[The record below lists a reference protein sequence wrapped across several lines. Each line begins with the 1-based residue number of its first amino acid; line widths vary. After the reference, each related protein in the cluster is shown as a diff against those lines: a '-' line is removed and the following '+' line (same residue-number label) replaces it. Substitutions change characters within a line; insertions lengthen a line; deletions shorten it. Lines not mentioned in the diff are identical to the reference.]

1 MKVSPIKIEIIGA
14 FLAIQWD
21 NNQESIIEAKKLR
34 EHSPSAENKGESDLF
49 GNLSKVKKRISPED
63 LQILKFE
70 RVGNYAV
77 RIIFND
83 GHSTGIYDWNLLQD
97 LGN

>member
-1 MKVSPIKIEIIGA
+1 MKVSPVKIEIIGA

-49 GNLSKVKKRISPED
+49 GNLSKVKK
-63 LQILKFE
+63 
-70 RVGNYAV
+70 
-77 RIIFND
+77 
-83 GHSTGIYDWNLLQD
+83 
-97 LGN
+97 

>member
-1 MKVSPIKIEIIGA
+1 MKVSPVKIEIIGA

-49 GNLSKVKKRISPED
+49 GNLSKVKKRISPKD

>member
-1 MKVSPIKIEIIGA
+1 MKVSPVKIEIIGA

-34 EHSPSAENKGESDLF
+34 EHSPSAEKKVEYDLF

>member
-1 MKVSPIKIEIIGA
+1 MKVSPVKIEIIGA

-49 GNLSKVKKRISPED
+49 GNLSKVQKRISPED

>member
-1 MKVSPIKIEIIGA
+1 MKVSPVKIEIIGA
-14 FLAIQWD
+14 FLAVQWD

-49 GNLSKVKKRISPED
+49 GNLSKVKKSISPEE

>member
-1 MKVSPIKIEIIGA
+1 MKVSPVKIEIIGA

-49 GNLSKVKKRISPED
+49 GNLSKVKKRISHED

>member
-1 MKVSPIKIEIIGA
+1 MLKTK
-14 FLAIQWD
+14 
-21 NNQESIIEAKKLR
+21 
-34 EHSPSAENKGESDLF
+34 ENLTCLD
-49 GNLSKVKKRISPED
+49 LSKVKKRISPED

>member
-1 MKVSPIKIEIIGA
+1 MKVSPVKIEIIGA

-21 NNQESIIEAKKLR
+21 NNQESIIETKKLR

>member
-1 MKVSPIKIEIIGA
+1 MKVPPVKIEIIGA

-49 GNLSKVKKRISPED
+49 GNLSKVKKRIPPED